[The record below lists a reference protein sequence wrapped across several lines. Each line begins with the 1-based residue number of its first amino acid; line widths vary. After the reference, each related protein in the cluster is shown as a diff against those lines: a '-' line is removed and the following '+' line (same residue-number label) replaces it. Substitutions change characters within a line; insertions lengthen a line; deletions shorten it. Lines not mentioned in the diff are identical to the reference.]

1 MYIGSFSKVLL
12 PSVRLSY
19 TVLTEKLLRIYNS
32 RKRLMNQTA
41 SKTEQLALAKYIES
55 RKIDAHLRKARR
67 VYLEKSK
74 RLAACVEQYFP
85 GMPCDFNETALY
97 MTVKP
102 PFPFDRDALE
112 HQLTQRSV
120 RLMSRG
126 KEDNILALS
135 FSGISSDKMEEGV
148 RLVSEALQAAR
159 NKQ

>member
-1 MYIGSFSKVLL
+1 
-12 PSVRLSY
+12 
-19 TVLTEKLLRIYNS
+19 
-32 RKRLMNQTA
+32 
-41 SKTEQLALAKYIES
+41 
-55 RKIDAHLRKARR
+55 
-67 VYLEKSK
+67 
-74 RLAACVEQYFP
+74 
-85 GMPCDFNETALY
+85 

-112 HQLTQRSV
+112 HQFTQRSV